1 MGFLFTSSREKK
13 RPTTACVLA
22 SGVSGSLKTNAKRR
36 YDLLGFESVVYV
48 LGTFC
53 LMLRR
58 SKMLRGPSDA
68 FWPASS
74 VGNVFCSVVGY
85 KYHSYC
91 VFTLL
96 SMSLFPVTKKQPCEL
111 HEFLCCALPQNINV
125 LFLCPC
131 LLALSKT
138 PGGTFHVFGMVA
150 LALKA
155 LHQIPHHRGLC
166 PVFA

>member
-1 MGFLFTSSREKK
+1 
-13 RPTTACVLA
+13 
-22 SGVSGSLKTNAKRR
+22 
-36 YDLLGFESVVYV
+36 
-48 LGTFC
+48 
-53 LMLRR
+53 
-58 SKMLRGPSDA
+58 
-68 FWPASS
+68 
-74 VGNVFCSVVGY
+74 
-85 KYHSYC
+85 
-91 VFTLL
+91 
-96 SMSLFPVTKKQPCEL
+96 MSLFPVTKKQPCEL

-166 PVFA
+166 PVFAQTPPSHPNVLDLSVAQPEHIKAHSFWTSLLPIARCYSASSERKLLLHKLMCIVLSVVML